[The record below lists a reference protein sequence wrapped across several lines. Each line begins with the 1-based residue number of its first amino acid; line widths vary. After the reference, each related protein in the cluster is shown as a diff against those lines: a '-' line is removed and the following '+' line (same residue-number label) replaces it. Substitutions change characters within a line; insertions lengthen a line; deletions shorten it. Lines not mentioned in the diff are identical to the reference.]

1 VVKLRTMAADER
13 ERLETALARRWFDLR
28 ESLDERSRRL
38 WLAAEARSLGYG
50 GVGFVSAVTKV
61 ARDTISDGI
70 RELSGEVP
78 PVEGRVRRSGAGRR
92 RAEQVDPEL
101 PAALDAL
108 VEPVTRGDPESP
120 LRWTALSLNK
130 LAAELT
136 RQGHPVS
143 DDTVRRLL
151 IEAGY
156 SLQGNAKVLEG
167 NQHPDRNAQFEYIN
181 SQVKAQI
188 AEGEPVVSV
197 DTKKKELVGD
207 FKNSGAEWRPAG
219 EPERVRVHDFVDK
232 QLGKAIP
239 YGIYDVAADTG
250 WVSVGTDADTAQFAV
265 NTLRTWWNKVG
276 KLSYPHATRLLITAD
291 SGGSNGS
298 RLRLWKTEL
307 AKFADETGLAVTV
320 CHLPPG
326 TSKWNKIEHRLFSF
340 ISKNWRGRPL
350 TSHEVIINTIAA
362 TTTKTGL
369 TVTCELDTG
378 SYPTG
383 LKITDRDMRVFEKA
397 RLHRH
402 DFHGDWN
409 YTIHPITTPND
420 QPEQDRDLDSR

>member
-1 VVKLRTMAADER
+1 MVKLRTMAADER
-13 ERLETALARRWFDLR
+13 ERLESALTRRWLDLR

-50 GVGFVSAVTKV
+50 GVALVASVTRV

-70 RELSGEVP
+70 KELSGGGP
-78 PVEGRVRRSGAGRR
+78 AARRVRRPGAGRK
-92 RAEQVDPEL
+92 RAEQVDPGL

-120 LRWTALSLNK
+120 LRWTALSLNA
-130 LAAELT
+130 LAGELT
-136 RQGHPVS
+136 RRGHPVS

-151 IEAGY
+151 TEAGY

-167 NQHPDRNAQFEYIN
+167 SQHPDRNAQFAYI
-181 SQVKAQI
+181 SQQVAAQI
-188 AEGEPVVSV
+188 AAGEPAVSV
-197 DTKKKELVGD
+197 DTKKKEKVGA
-207 FKNSGAEWRPAG
+207 FANGGAEWRPAG
-219 EPERVRVHDFVDK
+219 DPEQVNVHDFTGK
-232 QLGKAIP
+232 ELGKAIP
-239 YGIYDVAADTG
+239 YGVYDIAADTG

-265 NTLRTWWNKVG
+265 NTLRTWWNRVG
-276 KLSYPHATRLLITAD
+276 KPACPHASRLLITAD

-307 AKFADETGLAVTV
+307 AKFADETGMAVTV

-340 ISKNWRGRPL
+340 ISKNWRARPL

-369 TVTCELDTG
+369 TITAELDTG
-378 SYPTG
+378 TYPTG
-383 LKITDRDMRVFEKA
+383 IKITDREMKFFEKT
-397 RLHRH
+397 RLNRH
-402 DFHGDWN
+402 HFHGNWN
-409 YTIHPITTPND
+409 YTIHPATTHGD
-420 QPEQDRDLDSR
+420 QPSQDPHLDSR

>member
-1 VVKLRTMAADER
+1 MAADER
-13 ERLETALARRWFDLR
+13 ERLESALTRRWLDLR

-50 GVGFVSAVTKV
+50 GVALVASVTRA

-70 RELSGEVP
+70 KELSGGGP
-78 PVEGRVRRSGAGRR
+78 AARRVRRPGAGRKW
-92 RAEQVDPEL
+92 AEQVDPGL

-120 LRWTALSLNK
+120 LRWTALSLEA
-130 LAAELT
+130 LAGELT
-136 RQGHPVS
+136 RRGHPVS

-151 IEAGY
+151 TEAGY

-167 NQHPDRNAQFEYIN
+167 SQHPDRNAQFGYI
-181 SQVKAQI
+181 SQQVAAQI
-188 AEGEPVVSV
+188 AAGEPAVSV
-197 DTKKKELVGD
+197 DD
-207 FKNSGAEWRPAG
+207 FI
-219 EPERVRVHDFVDK
+219 DK
-232 QLGKAIP
+232 DLGKAIP
-239 YGIYDVAADTG
+239 YGVYDIAADAG

-265 NTLRTWWNKVG
+265 GTLRTWWTRVG
-276 KLSYPHATRLLITAD
+276 KPAYPHASRLLITAD
-291 SGGSNGS
+291 SGGPDGS

-307 AKFADETGLAVTV
+307 ARFADETGLAVTV

-340 ISKNWRGRPL
+340 ISKNWRARPL

-369 TVTCELDTG
+369 TITAELDTG
-378 SYPTG
+378 TYPTG
-383 LKITDRDMRVFEKA
+383 IKITDREMKAFEKT
-397 RLHRH
+397 RLNRH
-402 DFHGDWN
+402 HFHGNWN
-409 YTIHPITTPND
+409 YTIDPATTHGD
-420 QPEQDRDLDSR
+420 QPSQDQHLDSR

>member
-1 VVKLRTMAADER
+1 MAADER
-13 ERLETALARRWFDLR
+13 ERLESALMRRWLDLR
-28 ESLDERSRRL
+28 EVLDERARRL

-50 GVGFVSAVTKV
+50 GVALVASVTGV
-61 ARDTISDGI
+61 ARDTISGGI
-70 RELSGEVP
+70 GELSGQEAP
-78 PVEGRVRRSGAGRR
+78 AGRVRRPGAGRK
-92 RAEQVDPEL
+92 RAEQVDPGL

-120 LRWTALSLNK
+120 LRWTALSLRA
-130 LAAELT
+130 LADELA
-136 RQGHPVS
+136 RRGHPVS

-151 IEAGY
+151 TGAGY

-167 NQHPDRNAQFEYIN
+167 SQHVDRNAQFAYI
-181 SQVKAQI
+181 SEQVAAQI
-188 AEGEPVVSV
+188 AAGEPAVSV
-197 DTKKKELVGD
+197 DTKKKEKVGA
-207 FKNSGAEWRPAG
+207 FANGGAEWRPAG
-219 EPERVRVHDFVDK
+219 DPEQVNVHDFLDK
-232 QLGKAIP
+232 DLGKAIP
-239 YGIYDVAADTG
+239 YGVYDIAANAG

-265 NTLRTWWNKVG
+265 NTLRTWWRKTG
-276 KLSYPHATRLLITAD
+276 RPAYPHASRLLVTAD

-307 AKFADETGLAVTV
+307 ARFADETGLTVTV

-369 TVTCELDTG
+369 TIQAELDTG

-383 LKITDRDMRVFEKA
+383 IKITDRQMRAFEKT

-402 DFHGDWN
+402 GFHGDWN
-409 YTIHPITTPND
+409 YTIAPSTTPGGQPRQD
-420 QPEQDRDLDSR
+420 QYLDSR

>member
-1 VVKLRTMAADER
+1 MAADER

-28 ESLDERSRRL
+28 EHLDERSRRL
-38 WLAAEARSLGYG
+38 WLAAEARSLGFG
-50 GVGFVSAVTKV
+50 GVGFVAAVTKV
-61 ARDTISDGI
+61 ARNTICDGI
-70 RELSGEVP
+70 KELSGQT
-78 PVEGRVRRSGAGRR
+78 PVSEGRVRRAGAGRK

-101 PAALDAL
+101 PAVLDAL

-120 LRWTALSLNK
+120 LRWTALSLDK
-130 LAAELT
+130 LAGELT
-136 RQGHPVS
+136 RLGHPVS

-151 IEAGY
+151 TAAGY

-167 NQHPDRNAQFEYIN
+167 NQHPDRNAQFAYIN
-181 SQVKAQI
+181 SQVKARI
-188 AEGEPVVSV
+188 AQGQPVVSV
-197 DTKKKELVGD
+197 DTKKKELIGD
-207 FKNSGAEWRPAG
+207 FKNGGAEWWPAG
-219 EPERVRVHDFVDK
+219 DPVRVNVHDFIDK
-232 QLGKAIP
+232 DLGKAVP
-239 YGIYDVAADTG
+239 YGIYDIAADTG

-265 NTLRTWWNKVG
+265 NTLRTWWAKVG
-276 KLSYPHATRLLITAD
+276 RPAYPNAAELLITAD

-369 TVTCELDTG
+369 TVTAELDTG

-383 LKITDRDMRVFEKA
+383 LRITDRDMRAFEKT
-397 RLHRH
+397 RMRRH
-402 DFHGDWN
+402 TFHGDWN
-409 YTIHPITTPND
+409 YTIHPNTTLND
-420 QPEQDRDLDSR
+420 HQEQDRHLDSR

>member
-1 VVKLRTMAADER
+1 
-13 ERLETALARRWFDLR
+13 
-28 ESLDERSRRL
+28 L

-50 GVGFVSAVTKV
+50 GVAFVSSVTKV

-70 RELSGEVP
+70 KELPGGAGAA
-78 PVEGRVRRSGAGRR
+78 GRVRRPGAGRK
-92 RAEQVDPEL
+92 RAEQVDPAL

-108 VEPVTRGDPESP
+108 VEPVSRGDPESP
-120 LRWTALSLNK
+120 LRWTALSLNT
-130 LAAELT
+130 LAGQLAK
-136 RQGHPVS
+136 RGYPVS

-167 NQHPDRNAQFEYIN
+167 SQHPDRNAQFGYIN
-181 SQVKAQI
+181 EQVTAQI
-188 AEGEPVVSV
+188 AAGEPVVSV
-197 DTKKKELVGD
+197 DTKKKELVGS

-219 EPERVRVHDFVDK
+219 DPERVNVHDFIDR

-239 YGIYDVAADTG
+239 YGVYDIAADSG
-250 WVSVGTDADTAQFAV
+250 WVSVGTDADTAAFAV

-276 KLSYPHATRLLITAD
+276 KAAYPQASRLLVTAD
-291 SGGSNGS
+291 SGGSNGA

-307 AKFADETGLAVTV
+307 AAFAGETGLTVTV

-340 ISKNWRGRPL
+340 ISRNWRGRPL

-369 TVTCELDTG
+369 TVTAELDTG

-383 LKITDRDMRVFEKA
+383 LRITDRQMKTFEKT

-409 YTIHPITTPND
+409 YTINPATTLSD
-420 QPEQDRDLDSR
+420 QPGQDHHLDSR

>member
-13 ERLETALARRWFDLR
+13 ERLESALTRRWLDLR

-50 GVGFVSAVTKV
+50 GVALVASVTRA

-70 RELSGEVP
+70 KELSGGGP
-78 PVEGRVRRSGAGRR
+78 AARRVRRPGAGRKW
-92 RAEQVDPEL
+92 AEQVDPGL

-120 LRWTALSLNK
+120 LRWTALSLEA
-130 LAAELT
+130 LAGELT
-136 RQGHPVS
+136 RRGHPVS

-151 IEAGY
+151 TEAGY

-167 NQHPDRNAQFEYIN
+167 SQHPDRNAQFGYI
-181 SQVKAQI
+181 SQQVAAQI
-188 AEGEPVVSV
+188 AAGEPAVSV
-197 DTKKKELVGD
+197 DTKKKENVGA
-207 FKNSGAEWRPAG
+207 FANGGAEWRPAG
-219 EPERVRVHDFVDK
+219 DPEQVSVHDFIDK
-232 QLGKAIP
+232 DLGKAIP
-239 YGIYDVAADTG
+239 YGVYDIAADAG

-265 NTLRTWWNKVG
+265 GTLRTWWTRVG
-276 KLSYPHATRLLITAD
+276 KPAYPHASRLLITAD
-291 SGGSNGS
+291 SGGPDGS

-307 AKFADETGLAVTV
+307 ARFADETGLAVTV

-340 ISKNWRGRPL
+340 ISKNWRARPL

-369 TVTCELDTG
+369 TVTAELDTG
-378 SYPTG
+378 TYPTG
-383 LKITDRDMRVFEKA
+383 IKITDREMKSFEKT
-397 RLHRH
+397 RLNRH
-402 DFHGDWN
+402 HFHGNWN
-409 YTIHPITTPND
+409 YTIDPATTHGD
-420 QPEQDRDLDSR
+420 QPSQDQHLDSR